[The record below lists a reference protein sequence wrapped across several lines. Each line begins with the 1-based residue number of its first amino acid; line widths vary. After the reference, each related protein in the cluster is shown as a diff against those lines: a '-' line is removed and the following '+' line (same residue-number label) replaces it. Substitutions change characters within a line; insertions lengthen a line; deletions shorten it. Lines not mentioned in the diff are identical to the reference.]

1 MAINQVSVFVAN
13 SQGKLADTIK
23 RISDAGINMR
33 AMSIAETA
41 EFGILRLIV
50 DDSAKA
56 MEALSPDYIL
66 NATPVIAA
74 KMPDTAGALYKVL
87 KVLGEAEINIDYMY
101 AFTGTSA
108 LSAYTAFRVD
118 DVKAA
123 EDVLHSKGIET
134 LNDEDIK
141 TI

>member
-23 RISDAGINMR
+23 LISDAGINMR

-56 MEALSPDYIL
+56 MAALSHDYIL
-66 NATPVIAA
+66 NTTPVIAA

-87 KVLGEAEINIDYMY
+87 KVLGDAEINIDYMY

-141 TI
+141 NI